1 MRVTRTYREMYAG
14 VRAAFHYFYNNV
26 KGVSGELVDAAG
38 ELVWLAR
45 DMVFGTT
52 RYRRIES
59 LRPCGDWYENG
70 ARCNLL
76 LQPLSRCLA
85 VKLALPRTITG

>member
-1 MRVTRTYREMYAG
+1 MRVTRTYRAVYAG
-14 VRAAFHYFYNNV
+14 VWAAFYDFYNNV
-26 KGVSGELVDAAG
+26 KGLSGELVDAAG

-45 DMVFGTT
+45 GIVFGAT
-52 RYRRIES
+52 RHRRIKS

-76 LQPLSRCLA
+76 LTPLSRCLA